1 MVYWALCKA
10 NSLELGS
17 ESLSN
22 REPPAKVK
30 DLKKMCKMGNA
41 FIFYQNKIKETV
53 WDNYGSLLNILE
65 LIAIFQQQKVSKT

>member
-1 MVYWALCKA
+1 
-10 NSLELGS
+10 
-17 ESLSN
+17 
-22 REPPAKVK
+22 
-30 DLKKMCKMGNA
+30 MGNA